1 MDKNK
6 TKIKICGIKNVKIIE
21 KIIKL
26 KIDFLGLNFIEE
38 SRRYIEKNSALEIVR
53 TIKKNSKINIVG
65 LFQDHTIS
73 YVNKSSQ
80 EYNLDYVQLCGN
92 EDLKYIQELDI
103 KVIKVIHIKSQD
115 SVKEVKKK
123 INDYL
128 LICEYIILDTYS
140 KKASGGTG
148 KSFDWNEYSS
158 LFSKKVFVAGGLNPD
173 NVSEVVKTYAP
184 WGIDVSSGVETNGEK
199 DIYKIE
205 NFINRSN

>member
-1 MDKNK
+1 
-6 TKIKICGIKNVKIIE
+6 
-21 KIIKL
+21 
-26 KIDFLGLNFIEE
+26 
-38 SRRYIEKNSALEIVR
+38 
-53 TIKKNSKINIVG
+53 
-65 LFQDHTIS
+65 
-73 YVNKSSQ
+73 
-80 EYNLDYVQLCGN
+80 DYVQLCGN

>member
-73 YVNKSSQ
+73 YVNKTNK
-80 EYNLDYVQLCGN
+80 ENNINNVQLCGN
-92 EDLKYIQELDI
+92 EE
-103 KVIKVIHIKSQD
+103 
-115 SVKEVKKK
+115 
-123 INDYL
+123 
-128 LICEYIILDTYS
+128 
-140 KKASGGTG
+140 
-148 KSFDWNEYSS
+148 
-158 LFSKKVFVAGGLNPD
+158 
-173 NVSEVVKTYAP
+173 
-184 WGIDVSSGVETNGEK
+184 
-199 DIYKIE
+199 
-205 NFINRSN
+205 

>member
-1 MDKNK
+1 MNK

-103 KVIKVIHIKSQD
+103 KVIKVIHIKSHRF
-115 SVKEVKKK
+115 K
-123 INDYL
+123 IYFTVNNKI
-128 LICEYIILDTYS
+128 LIP
-140 KKASGGTG
+140 
-148 KSFDWNEYSS
+148 F
-158 LFSKKVFVAGGLNPD
+158 
-173 NVSEVVKTYAP
+173 
-184 WGIDVSSGVETNGEK
+184 
-199 DIYKIE
+199 
-205 NFINRSN
+205 